1 LRPMSC
7 KAFAF
12 FSLTQL
18 SSVITVPPEI
28 AKTPVLAPPLT
39 GTAHTSCE
47 NADMDGAMAEGTGW
61 PWYFM
66 VVVPPAKAYSVTSNA
81 KATPKATL
89 RYQIKS
95 FN

>member
-1 LRPMSC
+1 
-7 KAFAF
+7 
-12 FSLTQL
+12 
-18 SSVITVPPEI
+18 
-28 AKTPVLAPPLT
+28 
-39 GTAHTSCE
+39 
-47 NADMDGAMAEGTGW
+47 MDGAMAEGTGW